1 MQSQPMDRLPDELF
15 QDLPSEERKLN
26 QITRPSVSY
35 GQDAWRRFRKSK
47 PAMIGALVVTL
58 LVLAALFADVITPYS
73 YYEQDLNSVNIGPSS
88 EHWFGQDNFGRDVLT
103 RVIYGA
109 RISLTVGFS
118 TALFTM
124 VIGILYGGVSG
135 YAGGRVDTIMMRILE
150 VLLGV
155 PNMLVLILLM
165 VVMGA
170 GMWPII
176 LAMGLTSWTSMARMV
191 RAEVMR
197 LREQEFVL
205 AAHVMGVSNWRIL
218 IRHLVPNAIGTILV
232 NLTFIIPS
240 AIFSEA
246 FLSFLGLGVSAPMAS
261 WGVLASDSLQL
272 FMTYPYQLLFPS
284 AAIMITILSFNYLGD
299 GLRDALDP
307 KMRR

>member
-1 MQSQPMDRLPDELF
+1 MDRLPDELF